1 MAEERRP
8 GDGFGHR
15 FGFAAFKKMRRLNNT
30 VQVEES
36 LPPQVDDLAELE
48 EAADQDARRNQLRF
62 RDLIKKS
69 SDREKVRQQEAL
81 LKRQEQEKKEEEVK
95 EKERVEAEGRMM
107 HKEEESPVYLIVHG
121 RKIKCS
127 QMVVELSSVF
137 KCMVASTDD
146 TENPIPVPNF
156 ISRQIVLDLVEI
168 IERGDTGQCA
178 HLVLVSLSYLLDF
191 LIAVDFL
198 GFTEVKDTVEE
209 RVKMHINDATWKE
222 IFHYT
227 KDIIGLFN
235 TTCHTIEY
243 VCKRLQEGD
252 TLKTTAGDK
261 PTGGAAA
268 EQGSNN
274 LLSNQIAIMEQKPE
288 ARDPYEESY
297 LDFPAVFFKVM
308 LRSKHLL
315 PSFKLHLLKQWVG
328 RHPERKEDIFLLI
341 STLPFKD
348 FRLGEVSGLARR
360 ERWGLGFDAM
370 EEVEEME
377 KKAAEEKENEMKER
391 KEQEK
396 ASKRLRRERVFMH
409 AGLMG
414 LEMGMGWHPLGA
426 PPGGP
431 PGGPP
436 AGHPA
441 DPDEEDMVIELL
453 DIFEH

>member
-1 MAEERRP
+1 MP

-30 VQVEES
+30 AREDAS
-36 LPPQVDDLAELE
+36 FPPQVEDLAELQ

-69 SDREKVRQQEAL
+69 GDREKVRQQEAL

-95 EKERVEAEGRMM
+95 EKERQEAEGRMM
-107 HKEEESPVYLIVHG
+107 RKEEESPVYLIVHG
-121 RKIKCS
+121 RRIKCS

-146 TENPIPVPNF
+146 SENPIPVPNF

-168 IERGDTGQCA
+168 IERGDTNQCA

-209 RVKMHINDATWKE
+209 RVKMHINDTTWKE

-243 VCKRLQEGD
+243 VCKRLQEGE
-252 TLKTTAGDK
+252 TLKT
-261 PTGGAAA
+261 GGGEKAPGASD
-268 EQGSNN
+268 QGLTN

-288 ARDPYEESY
+288 ARDPYQENY

-328 RHPERKEDIFLLI
+328 RHPERK
-341 STLPFKD
+341 
-348 FRLGEVSGLARR
+348 GLSLFIKTRNSSNTKITFFQR
-360 ERWGLGFDAM
+360 T
-370 EEVEEME
+370 
-377 KKAAEEKENEMKER
+377 
-391 KEQEK
+391 
-396 ASKRLRRERVFMH
+396 SSC
-409 AGLMG
+409 
-414 LEMGMGWHPLGA
+414 
-426 PPGGP
+426 
-431 PGGPP
+431 
-436 AGHPA
+436 
-441 DPDEEDMVIELL
+441 
-453 DIFEH
+453 

>member
-1 MAEERRP
+1 M
-8 GDGFGHR
+8 G
-15 FGFAAFKKMRRLNNT
+15 
-30 VQVEES
+30 
-36 LPPQVDDLAELE
+36 
-48 EAADQDARRNQLRF
+48 
-62 RDLIKKS
+62 
-69 SDREKVRQQEAL
+69 
-81 LKRQEQEKKEEEVK
+81 EKKEEEVK

-107 HKEEESPVYLIVHG
+107 HKEDESPVYLIVHG

-209 RVKMHINDATWKE
+209 RVKMHINDASWKE

-252 TLKTTAGDK
+252 TSKTLAAGEK
-261 PTGGAAA
+261 ATT
-268 EQGSNN
+268 EHGSSN

-348 FRLGEVSGLARR
+348 FRLGEVSGLARK

-414 LEMGMGWHPLGA
+414 LEMGWHPLG
-426 PPGGP
+426 GGP
-431 PGGPP
+431 PGAPP
-436 AGHPA
+436 GAQPA
-441 DPDEEDMVIELL
+441 DPDEEDMV
-453 DIFEH
+453 EHFLMFN

>member
-8 GDGFGHR
+8 GDGLGHR
-15 FGFAAFKKMRRLNNT
+15 FGFAAFKKMRKLNNT
-30 VQVEES
+30 VQEDEG
-36 LPPQVDDLAELE
+36 LPPQVDDLREFH
-48 EAADQDARRNQLRF
+48 EAADEDARRNQLRF

-69 SDREKVRQQEAL
+69 GDREKVRQQEAL

-95 EKERVEAEGRMM
+95 EKERNEAEGRMM
-107 HKEEESPVYLIVHG
+107 RKEEESPVYLIVHG

-146 TENPIPVPNF
+146 TESPIPVPNF

-209 RVKMHINDATWKE
+209 RVKMHINDTTWKE

-252 TLKTTAGDK
+252 TSKTGAGEK
-261 PTGGAAA
+261 ATIGAPPPPPP
-268 EQGSNN
+268 EQGSTN
-274 LLSNQIAIMEQKPE
+274 LLSNQIAIMEQRPE
-288 ARDPYEESY
+288 ARDPYQENY
-297 LDFPAVFFKVM
+297 LDFPAAFFKVM

-377 KKAAEEKENEMKER
+377 KKAAQEKENEIKER

-396 ASKRLRRERVFMH
+396 ASKRVRRERVFMH

-414 LEMGMGWHPLGA
+414 LEMGMGWHPLA
-426 PPGGP
+426 GP
-431 PGGPP
+431 PGAP
-436 AGHPA
+436 PA
-441 DPDEEDMVIELL
+441 DPDEEDMVDFLM
-453 DIFEH
+453 FN

>member
-8 GDGFGHR
+8 GDGFAHR
-15 FGFAAFKKMRRLNNT
+15 FGFAAFKKMRRLNHA
-30 VQVEES
+30 VQEDKSV
-36 LPPQVDDLAELE
+36 PPQVDNLAELD
-48 EAADQDARRNQLRF
+48 EAEDQDARRNQLRF

-146 TENPIPVPNF
+146 IENPIPVPNF

-209 RVKMHINDATWKE
+209 RVKMHINDASWKE

-243 VCKRLQEGD
+243 VCKRLQEGE
-252 TLKTTAGDK
+252 TSKTPAAGEK
-261 PTGGAAA
+261 APS
-268 EQGSNN
+268 EQGSSN

-348 FRLGEVSGLARR
+348 FRLGEVSGLARK

-414 LEMGMGWHPLGA
+414 LEMGMGWHPLGGA
-426 PPGGP
+426 PGGP
-431 PGGPP
+431 PG
-436 AGHPA
+436 AQPA
-441 DPDEEDMVIELL
+441 DPDEEDMV
-453 DIFEH
+453 EHFLMFN